1 MKIDLNDPAQFT
13 LDNVKKLIAS
23 KDDSVPRQLRV
34 NSLGIASLSDE
45 IGNINIDGLAFRL
58 ETWLEGN
65 GYVGEEAANDDSWVS
80 RIFKCLQKNW
90 PNPTD
95 TFIDSF

>member
-13 LDNVKKLIAS
+13 IDNVKRLIAS
-23 KDDSVPRQLRV
+23 KDDSAPRQLRV
-34 NSLGIASLSDE
+34 NSLGIAFLSDE
-45 IGNINIDGLAFRL
+45 IGNINIDGLSFRL
-58 ETWLEGN
+58 EIWLEGN
-65 GYVGEEAANDDSWVS
+65 GYVGEDAANDDSWVNH
-80 RIFKCLQKNW
+80 IFKCLQKNW